1 MPRPTVAEFFAGA
14 GLARLGLE
22 QAGLEVVWANDVDAD
37 KASLYRRRFGAAD
50 LVEGSIDDVAGAD
63 LPEVDVAWASFPCTD
78 LSLAGGRLGLGGS
91 RSGLL
96 WSFARV
102 LAEWGARRPPV
113 VVLENVVGFATS
125 RGGRDLAEAVAA
137 LNDLGYAVDAVVLD
151 ARHFVPQSRPR
162 LFLLGVSGL
171 RWQEHETRCPATANR
186 GGIAADAA
194 GRAMGGPR
202 AAHLQ
207 RPATGP
213 AGRWRRAGRGRGRV
227 RR

>member
-37 KASLYRRRFGAAD
+37 KASLYRRRFGADD

-102 LAEWGARRPPV
+102 LEEWGARRPPV

-137 LNDLGYAVDAVVLD
+137 LNGLGYAVDAVVLD

-171 RWQEHETRCPATANR
+171 RWQETKLVALPPQTGAGLRPALLD
-186 GGIAADAA
+186 GLWADPGLRTFNAPLPAAA
-194 GRAMGGPR
+194 GRR
-202 AAHLQ
+202 
-207 RPATGP
+207 
-213 AGRWRRAGRGRGRV
+213 RRARRGRGRV